1 MFYCDDCAD
10 EHGYPQSL
18 NKSYG
23 NCECCGLQR
32 RCNERPSSMLP
43 EPKTVKQVA
52 DEAVKLGQA
61 LVADMT
67 KMLDQ
72 AKILV
77 AGWRARDFLDRH
89 KENLCIQCAA
99 AGISSTDI
107 SVTMEMAQEM
117 MCYQVKVAV
126 AQILEARKAVEWFK

>member
-1 MFYCDDCAD
+1 MFYCDDCAN
-10 EHGYPQSL
+10 EHGYPQTL
-18 NKSYG
+18 GKSYG

-72 AKILV
+72 AQILIT
-77 AGWRARDFLDRH
+77 GWKARDFLDHH
-89 KENLCIQCAA
+89 KENLCIQCAQGA
-99 AGISSTDI
+99 LFSTGVNA
-107 SVTMEMAQEM
+107 SLEQAQEM